1 MYSAGFSRVIPSCG
15 VSEAWFRCLAF
26 VMVFACI
33 PVKLNAEIETR
44 RPIDD
49 GIALVPLFPS
59 LPLDINGSPNLERQ
73 KALAAHFSSRQNQ
86 ESHPG
91 YNDQDR
97 QSRKGLY
104 LGAALAVVGG
114 GLAWWSKK
122 EADDAYDHYLHSAS
136 AQRQASQI
144 DRAERFDRIAGGA
157 FALMEAGV
165 VLSVYFSFLDKR

>member
-1 MYSAGFSRVIPSCG
+1 M
-15 VSEAWFRCLAF
+15 
-26 VMVFACI
+26 
-33 PVKLNAEIETR
+33 ETR

-59 LPLDINGSPNLERQ
+59 LPLAAKSRYNLERQ
-73 KALAAHFSSRQNQ
+73 HALATNLFDQLNQ
-86 ESHPG
+86 ERRPA

-136 AQRQASQI
+136 AQRQARQI

-157 FALMEAGV
+157 LALMEAGV
-165 VLSVYFSFLDKR
+165 VLSVYFTFLDKR